1 MCRHMQSL
9 AVLVLSIFISPA
21 VGAQLAT
28 GYAVIDGTQDPPQVV
43 STNIDLSITDNG
55 TGNFVL
61 LFDEPVV
68 FLLATARSEGGGF
81 DAGSTFLTAIQ
92 DSANPY
98 RVNVNTF
105 TINPLEG
112 HSLTN
117 AIFSVKVVSIPVF
130 VNGFE
135 N

>member
-1 MCRHMQSL
+1 
-9 AVLVLSIFISPA
+9 
-21 VGAQLAT
+21 
-28 GYAVIDGTQDPPQVV
+28 VIDGTQDPPQIV
-43 STNIDLSITDNG
+43 SSTIDIAITDNG

-61 LFDEPVV
+61 QFEEPVV
-68 FLLATARSEGGGF
+68 FFLATARSEGGGF
-81 DAGSTFLTAIQ
+81 DAGSAFLTAIL

-98 RVNVNTF
+98 RVKVNTF
-105 TINPLEG
+105 TINPTEG

-117 AIFSVKVVSIPVF
+117 ALFSVKVLSIPVF